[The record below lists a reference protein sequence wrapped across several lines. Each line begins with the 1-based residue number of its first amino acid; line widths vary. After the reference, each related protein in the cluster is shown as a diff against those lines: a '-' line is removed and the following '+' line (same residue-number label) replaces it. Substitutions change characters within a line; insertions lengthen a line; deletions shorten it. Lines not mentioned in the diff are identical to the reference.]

1 MNKILWI
8 VTVIIIL
15 GIGYLILQNYS
26 NSNEEIYLN
35 NKKDVSETESV
46 SIASV
51 TKKIVGDWQ
60 SVDDVKSTKIFRKDR
75 EVEDVYNGKMM
86 STGVWKII
94 DSAKISDGVTTKGIF
109 LETVMDKEK
118 YLYKVISVNETEL
131 KLTYLPRGNT
141 LSYKKI
147 INN

>member
-94 DSAKISDGVTTKGIF
+94 DSAKISDGVTTNGIF